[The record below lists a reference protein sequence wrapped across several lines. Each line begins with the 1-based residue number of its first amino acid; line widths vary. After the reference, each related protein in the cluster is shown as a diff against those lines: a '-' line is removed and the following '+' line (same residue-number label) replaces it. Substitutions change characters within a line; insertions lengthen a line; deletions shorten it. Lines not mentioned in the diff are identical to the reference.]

1 MFKPMIGSVCHPAGF
16 LSLPFINHDSMV
28 GADFGFSPGP
38 KEKDEISDS
47 KLAVVPVMR
56 TDGK

>member
-1 MFKPMIGSVCHPAGF
+1 MIGSVCHPAGF
-16 LSLPFINHDSMV
+16 LSLPFINHDSVV
-28 GADFGFSPGP
+28 GADFGFSPSL